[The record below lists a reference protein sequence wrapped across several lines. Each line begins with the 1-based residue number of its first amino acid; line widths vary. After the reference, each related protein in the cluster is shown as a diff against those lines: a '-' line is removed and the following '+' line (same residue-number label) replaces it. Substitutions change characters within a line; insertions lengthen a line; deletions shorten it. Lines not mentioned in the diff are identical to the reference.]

1 MNSQKKRYVVS
12 GLSVA
17 YVLFL
22 VYLFLVWGRGP
33 IFQELPISEYAKTY
47 VNVIPFKTTVE
58 QLRNLNAGLI
68 NTEIVLANT
77 LGHILAFFPMGALLA
92 LAYER
97 TRQKHLLLVSFFSL
111 LLELIQ
117 LVLHIGSFDVDA
129 IIFNVVGYFVGL
141 WLTKAVTRAIKRKQT
156 MRRTAIKKKDNQIA
170 C

>member
-1 MNSQKKRYVVS
+1 MNSQKRRYMLR

-17 YVLFL
+17 YALFL
-22 VYLFLVWGRGP
+22 LYLFLIWGRMQM
-33 IFQELPISEYAKTY
+33 FQDLPLSEYAKLY
-47 VNVIPFKTTVE
+47 VNVIPLKTTVE

-97 TRQKHLLLVSFFSL
+97 TRQKHLLLVSFFCL

-141 WLTKAVTRAIKRKQT
+141 WFTKAVMGTIKRKQT

>member
-77 LGHILAFFPMGALLA
+77 LGHILAFFPIGALLA

-97 TRQKHLLLVSFFSL
+97 TWQKHLLLVSFFSL

-129 IIFNVVGYFVGL
+129 IIFNVLGYFVGL
-141 WLTKAVTRAIKRKQT
+141 WFTKAVTSSIKRKQT
-156 MRRTAIKKKDNQIA
+156 KRGATVSY
-170 C
+170 

>member
-1 MNSQKKRYVVS
+1 MLR

-17 YVLFL
+17 YALFL
-22 VYLFLVWGRGP
+22 LYLFLIWGRMQM
-33 IFQELPISEYAKTY
+33 FQDLPLSEYA
-47 VNVIPFKTTVE
+47 
-58 QLRNLNAGLI
+58 NAGLI

-92 LAYER
+92 LAYEG
-97 TRQKHLLLVSFFSL
+97 TWKKHLLLVTIFSL
-111 LLELIQ
+111 LMELTQ

-141 WLTKAVTRAIKRKQT
+141 WLTKAVMGTIKRKQT

>member
-33 IFQELPISEYAKTY
+33 IFQELPISEYEKTY

-129 IIFNVVGYFVGL
+129 IIFNVLGYFVGL
-141 WLTKAVTRAIKRKQT
+141 WFTKAVTSSIKRKQT
-156 MRRTAIKKKDNQIA
+156 KRGATVSY
-170 C
+170 

>member
-129 IIFNVVGYFVGL
+129 IIFNVLGYFVGL
-141 WLTKAVTRAIKRKQT
+141 WFTKAVTSSIKRKQT
-156 MRRTAIKKKDNQIA
+156 KRGATVLY
-170 C
+170 

>member
-129 IIFNVVGYFVGL
+129 IIFNVLGYFVGL
-141 WLTKAVTRAIKRKQT
+141 WFTKAVTSSIKRKQT
-156 MRRTAIKKKDNQIA
+156 KRGATVSY
-170 C
+170 

>member
-1 MNSQKKRYVVS
+1 MLR

-17 YVLFL
+17 YALFL
-22 VYLFLVWGRGP
+22 LYLFLIWGRMQM
-33 IFQELPISEYAKTY
+33 FQDLPLSEYAKLY
-47 VNVIPFKTTVE
+47 VNVIPLKTTVE

-77 LGHILAFFPMGALLA
+77 LGHILAFFPMGALL
-92 LAYER
+92 
-97 TRQKHLLLVSFFSL
+97 LVTIFSL
-111 LLELIQ
+111 LMELTQ

>member
-58 QLRNLNAGLI
+58 QLRNLKAGLI

-129 IIFNVVGYFVGL
+129 IIFNVLGYFVGL
-141 WLTKAVTRAIKRKQT
+141 WFTKAVTSSIKRKQT
-156 MRRTAIKKKDNQIA
+156 KRGATVSY
-170 C
+170 

>member
-97 TRQKHLLLVSFFSL
+97 TQQKHLLLVSFFSL

-129 IIFNVVGYFVGL
+129 IIFNVLGYFVGL
-141 WLTKAVTRAIKRKQT
+141 WFTKAVTSSIKRKQ
-156 MRRTAIKKKDNQIA
+156 IKRGA
-170 C
+170 TVSY

>member
-117 LVLHIGSFDVDA
+117 LLLHIGSFDVDA
-129 IIFNVVGYFVGL
+129 IIFNVLGYFVGL
-141 WLTKAVTRAIKRKQT
+141 WFTKAVTSSIKRKQT
-156 MRRTAIKKKDNQIA
+156 KRGATVSY
-170 C
+170 

>member
-77 LGHILAFFPMGALLA
+77 LGHILAFFPMGALA

-129 IIFNVVGYFVGL
+129 IIFNVLGYFVGL
-141 WLTKAVTRAIKRKQT
+141 WFTKAVTSSIKRKQT
-156 MRRTAIKKKDNQIA
+156 KRGATVSY
-170 C
+170 

>member
-1 MNSQKKRYVVS
+1 M
-12 GLSVA
+12 A

-22 VYLFLVWGRGP
+22 LFLFLIRGRMQM
-33 IFQELPISEYAKTY
+33 FQDLPLSEYARLY

-58 QLRNLNAGLI
+58 QLRNLSAGLV
-68 NTEIVLANT
+68 NTDIVLANT
-77 LGHILAFFPMGALLA
+77 LGHILAFFPLGAMLALL
-92 LAYER
+92 YENTWR
-97 TRQKHLLLVSFFSL
+97 KHLLLVSGFSL

-141 WLTKAVTRAIKRKQT
+141 WLTKAVMGTIKRKQT

>member
-129 IIFNVVGYFVGL
+129 IIFNVLGYFVGL
-141 WLTKAVTRAIKRKQT
+141 WFIKAVTSSIKRKQT
-156 MRRTAIKKKDNQIA
+156 KRGATVSY
-170 C
+170 

>member
-58 QLRNLNAGLI
+58 QLRNR
-68 NTEIVLANT
+68 
-77 LGHILAFFPMGALLA
+77 GATSQS
-92 LAYER
+92 ECR
-97 TRQKHLLLVSFFSL
+97 T
-111 LLELIQ
+111 
-117 LVLHIGSFDVDA
+117 D
-129 IIFNVVGYFVGL
+129 
-141 WLTKAVTRAIKRKQT
+141 
-156 MRRTAIKKKDNQIA
+156 
-170 C
+170 

>member
-47 VNVIPFKTTVE
+47 VNVIPFKTTME

-97 TRQKHLLLVSFFSL
+97 TWQKHLLLVSFFSL

-129 IIFNVVGYFVGL
+129 IIFNVLGYFVGL
-141 WLTKAVTRAIKRKQT
+141 WFTKAVTSSIKRKQT
-156 MRRTAIKKKDNQIA
+156 KRGATVSY
-170 C
+170 

>member
-33 IFQELPISEYAKTY
+33 RFQELPISEYAKTY

-97 TRQKHLLLVSFFSL
+97 TWQKHLLLVSFFSL

-129 IIFNVVGYFVGL
+129 IIFNVLGYFVGL
-141 WLTKAVTRAIKRKQT
+141 WFTKAVTSSIKRKQT
-156 MRRTAIKKKDNQIA
+156 KRGATVSY
-170 C
+170 

>member
-97 TRQKHLLLVSFFSL
+97 TWQKHLLLVSFFSL

-129 IIFNVVGYFVGL
+129 IIFNVLGYFVGM
-141 WLTKAVTRAIKRKQT
+141 WFTKAVTSSIKRKQT
-156 MRRTAIKKKDNQIA
+156 KRGATVSY
-170 C
+170 

>member
-77 LGHILAFFPMGALLA
+77 LGHILAFFPMGALL
-92 LAYER
+92 
-97 TRQKHLLLVSFFSL
+97 VSFFSL

-129 IIFNVVGYFVGL
+129 IIFNVLGYFVGL
-141 WLTKAVTRAIKRKQT
+141 WFTKAVTSSIKRKQT
-156 MRRTAIKKKDNQIA
+156 KRGATVSY
-170 C
+170 

>member
-1 MNSQKKRYVVS
+1 MVS

-129 IIFNVVGYFVGL
+129 IIFNVLGYFVGL
-141 WLTKAVTRAIKRKQT
+141 WFTKAVTSSIKRKQT
-156 MRRTAIKKKDNQIA
+156 KRGATVSY
-170 C
+170 

>member
-77 LGHILAFFPMGALLA
+77 LGHILAFFPMGAA

-129 IIFNVVGYFVGL
+129 IIFNVLGYFVGL
-141 WLTKAVTRAIKRKQT
+141 WFTKAVTSSIKRKQT
-156 MRRTAIKKKDNQIA
+156 KRGATVSY
-170 C
+170 

>member
-1 MNSQKKRYVVS
+1 MLR

-17 YVLFL
+17 YALFL
-22 VYLFLVWGRGP
+22 LYLFLIWGRMQM
-33 IFQELPISEYAKTY
+33 FQDLPLSEYAKLY
-47 VNVIPFKTTVE
+47 VNVIPLKTTVE

-92 LAYER
+92 LAYEG
-97 TRQKHLLLVSFFSL
+97 TWKKHLLLVTIFSL
-111 LLELIQ
+111 LMELTQ

-141 WLTKAVTRAIKRKQT
+141 WLTKAVTSSIKRKQT
-156 MRRTAIKKKDNQIA
+156 KRGATVSY
-170 C
+170 

>member
-1 MNSQKKRYVVS
+1 MNSQKKRCVVS

>member
-1 MNSQKKRYVVS
+1 M
-12 GLSVA
+12 
-17 YVLFL
+17 
-22 VYLFLVWGRGP
+22 
-33 IFQELPISEYAKTY
+33 FQDLPLSEYAKTY

-129 IIFNVVGYFVGL
+129 IIFNVLGYFVGL
-141 WLTKAVTRAIKRKQT
+141 WFTKAVTSSIKRKQT
-156 MRRTAIKKKDNQIA
+156 KRGATVSY
-170 C
+170 

>member
-33 IFQELPISEYAKTY
+33 TFQELPISEYAKTY

-129 IIFNVVGYFVGL
+129 IIFNVLGYFVGL
-141 WLTKAVTRAIKRKQT
+141 WFTKAVTSSIKRKQT
-156 MRRTAIKKKDNQIA
+156 KRGATVSY
-170 C
+170 

>member
-22 VYLFLVWGRGP
+22 VYLLLVWGRGP
-33 IFQELPISEYAKTY
+33 TFQELPISEYAKTY

-129 IIFNVVGYFVGL
+129 IIFNVLGYFVGL
-141 WLTKAVTRAIKRKQT
+141 WFTKAVTSSIKRKQT
-156 MRRTAIKKKDNQIA
+156 KRGATVSY
-170 C
+170 

>member
-1 MNSQKKRYVVS
+1 MNSQKRRYVLI

-22 VYLFLVWGRGP
+22 LYLFLIWGRMQM
-33 IFQELPISEYAKTY
+33 FQDLPISEYAKMY
-47 VNVIPFKTTVE
+47 VNAIPFKTTVE

-77 LGHILAFFPMGALLA
+77 LGHVLAFIPLGALMA
-92 LAYER
+92 VYYER
-97 TRQKHLLLVSFFSL
+97 AWQKHLLLVAFFSF
-111 LLELIQ
+111 LLELMQ

-141 WLTKAVTRAIKRKQT
+141 WFTKAVTRAIKRKST
-156 MRRTAIKKKDNQIA
+156 RKVAI
-170 C
+170 

>member
-1 MNSQKKRYVVS
+1 MNSQKKRCVVS

-77 LGHILAFFPMGALLA
+77 LGHILVFFPMGALLE
-92 LAYER
+92 LAYEG
-97 TRQKHLLLVSFFSL
+97 TWQKHLLLVTVFSL
-111 LLELIQ
+111 LMELTQ

-141 WLTKAVTRAIKRKQT
+141 WLTKAVMGTIKRKQT
-156 MRRTAIKKKDNQIA
+156 KRGATVSY
-170 C
+170 

>member
-1 MNSQKKRYVVS
+1 VNSQKKRYVVS

-129 IIFNVVGYFVGL
+129 IIFNVLGYFVGL
-141 WLTKAVTRAIKRKQT
+141 WFTKAVTSSIKRKQT
-156 MRRTAIKKKDNQIA
+156 KRGATVSY
-170 C
+170 

>member
-1 MNSQKKRYVVS
+1 MLR

-17 YVLFL
+17 YALFL
-22 VYLFLVWGRGP
+22 LYLFLIWGRMQM
-33 IFQELPISEYAKTY
+33 FQDLPLSEYAKLY
-47 VNVIPFKTTVE
+47 VNVIPLKTTVE

-68 NTEIVLANT
+68 NTEIVLANI

-129 IIFNVVGYFVGL
+129 IIFNVLGYFVGL
-141 WLTKAVTRAIKRKQT
+141 WFTKAVTSSIKRKQT
-156 MRRTAIKKKDNQIA
+156 KRGATVSY
-170 C
+170 

>member
-17 YVLFL
+17 YALFL
-22 VYLFLVWGRGP
+22 LYLFLIWGRMQM
-33 IFQELPISEYAKTY
+33 FQDLPLSEYAKLY
-47 VNVIPFKTTVE
+47 VNVIPLKTTVE

-92 LAYER
+92 LAYEG
-97 TRQKHLLLVSFFSL
+97 TWKKHLLLVTIFSL
-111 LLELIQ
+111 LMELTQ

-141 WLTKAVTRAIKRKQT
+141 WLTKAVMGTIKRKQT

>member
-1 MNSQKKRYVVS
+1 MNSQKKRYVGS

-117 LVLHIGSFDVDA
+117 LVLHIGSLDVDA
-129 IIFNVVGYFVGL
+129 IIFNVLGYFVGL
-141 WLTKAVTRAIKRKQT
+141 WFTKSVTSSIKRKQT
-156 MRRTAIKKKDNQIA
+156 KRGATVSY
-170 C
+170 

>member
-77 LGHILAFFPMGALLA
+77 LGHILAFFPMGARCGCHHIQCLRLLCRFVVHKSC
-92 LAYER
+92 YEQY
-97 TRQKHLLLVSFFSL
+97 QK
-111 LLELIQ
+111 
-117 LVLHIGSFDVDA
+117 
-129 IIFNVVGYFVGL
+129 
-141 WLTKAVTRAIKRKQT
+141 KA
-156 MRRTAIKKKDNQIA
+156 D
-170 C
+170 